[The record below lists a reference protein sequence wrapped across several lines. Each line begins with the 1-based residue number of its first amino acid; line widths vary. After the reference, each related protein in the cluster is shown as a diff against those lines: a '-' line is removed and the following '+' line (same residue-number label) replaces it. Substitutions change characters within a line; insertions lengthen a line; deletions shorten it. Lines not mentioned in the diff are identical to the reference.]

1 MVHPGAY
8 CRGSQGLYHF
18 SFLIETFR
26 LIRDTA
32 FDTSEL
38 EKERD
43 GLTEELNV
51 VAGLIQDGIYQNA
64 LSHRTRM
71 TTAKNTTS

>member
-1 MVHPGAY
+1 LTDDEIKVVFVRAANKA
-8 CRGSQGLYHF
+8 LADKDTI
-18 SFLIETFR
+18 IETFR

-32 FDTSEL
+32 FDTSEF

-43 GLTEELNV
+43 RLTEELNV

-64 LSHRTRM
+64 HVAQNQDDYS
-71 TTAKNTTS
+71 